1 MCSERVAFNPAE
13 PANTTIQA
21 DLWKRESKGSCC
33 MSEQRPS
40 DRDRQPGKSKNGR
53 NPLNAAGNGMRF
65 GRGFFGWFL
74 FIALAVM
81 LFMLLQK
88 GSTSYYQIPFSE
100 FSSRLQADAVKTL
113 TIDGDKIMGEF
124 RKLEAIDDQQVG
136 KFQTPLPAGSSQS
149 WELMRWVDENHHN
162 AKVLVED
169 SPN

>member
-1 MCSERVAFNPAE
+1 MPRRPCSLQP
-13 PANTTIQA
+13 
-21 DLWKRESKGSCC
+21 SKGSCC
-33 MSEQRPS
+33 MSDQRSSP
-40 DRDRQPGKSKNGR
+40 DRKPDRKNGR

-100 FSSRLQADAVKTL
+100 FASRLETDAVKTL

-124 RKLEAIDDQQVG
+124 RKAEAIDDQQVG
-136 KFQTPLPAGSSQS
+136 KFQTPLPAGSSQT
-149 WELMRWVDENHHN
+149 WELSKWVLENRHN
-162 AKVLVED
+162 AKVVV
-169 SPN
+169 